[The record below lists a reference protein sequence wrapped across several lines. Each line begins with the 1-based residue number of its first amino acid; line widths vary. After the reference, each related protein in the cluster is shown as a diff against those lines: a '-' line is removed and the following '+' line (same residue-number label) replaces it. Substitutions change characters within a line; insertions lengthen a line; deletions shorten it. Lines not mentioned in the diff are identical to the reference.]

1 MPCVKGRKWYLGNGL
16 IPLSSKV
23 HRNLT
28 RSLYHKTLLLYQNVK
43 ERTIPPA
50 FYQPVQ
56 NNTEFCDTIS

>member
-1 MPCVKGRKWYLGNGL
+1 MPCVKGRKQYWGNVL
-16 IPLSSKV
+16 KPLSSKV

-50 FYQPVQ
+50 LVWLVQ
-56 NNTEFCDTIS
+56 KF